1 MNESAAEALTYLQ
14 DNVLLALFIAF
25 VVGFLAT
32 KTVAQSGK
40 SNFLLYLVVGALGS
54 FVGQF
59 GVRYIGLQS
68 ILEQVAGMALI
79 FDVLIAYFGSFI
91 VAALV
96 HMFKPM

>member
-14 DNVLLALFIAF
+14 ENLLLALFIAF

-40 SNFLLYLVVGALGS
+40 SNFAFYLIVGALGS

-59 GVRYIGLQS
+59 GVRYTGLQS
-68 ILEQVAGMALI
+68 ILEQVAGMALV
-79 FDVLIAYFGSFI
+79 FDVMIAYLGSFI
-91 VAALV
+91 VAAIV